1 MTTEQNIDPLQ
12 AYIEDQQAQ
21 RLEEQQ
27 ASTYTDGRELL
38 TDYPAYLL
46 NKGLF
51 DWGAP
56 RRDGTRRV
64 KDIKEGSM
72 TNVELV
78 LENERGLPA
87 KPFREEFSFTLK
99 KDQAGKI
106 SDWNDDDT
114 TELVSWIEK
123 HFKFAPSQRATTNAI
138 MSFSKKHSRNL
149 VKERLESVKWDGKH
163 RLDTLFIDTLGV
175 EDDPAG
181 YSRAVTRRW
190 LVGAV
195 KRIYE
200 PGCKF
205 EMVPMLT
212 GAQGI
217 GKSTLVRRLA
227 SPTFFNSGLR
237 GMKDKDDKID
247 LLGNWIIELG
257 EITAFKRSTIEDI
270 KQFISDQEDKYR
282 EPYGKL
288 SVPHPRKSVFIGTT
302 NESEFLKDSTGN
314 RRFFPLEC
322 SAERIKLDPKNPASL
337 TDDYILQ
344 VLAEAREAYQAGEK
358 CYIEPADGPIFEYSA
373 RAQKAAKVEDPFEET
388 LLNFLDSLVTEN
400 FHELDVY
407 RQRHIINGDQPGTV
421 SNLQWS
427 QRKALEETTN
437 KEILTVAF
445 GYDPKDIGRT
455 GNKDYRK
462 IKALITGLPNWEYSQ
477 SLVIAGKRG
486 LKGYKRRPVKQEK
499 QD

>member
-1 MTTEQNIDPLQ
+1 MTTKKNIDPLQ

-38 TDYPAYLL
+38 TDYPPYLL

-78 LENERGLPA
+78 LENEQELPA
-87 KPFREEFSFTLK
+87 RPFREEFSFSLMK
-99 KDQAGKI
+99 EQAGII
-106 SDWNDDDT
+106 SGWTDDDT

-123 HFKFAPSQRATTNAI
+123 RFKFAPSQRATTNAI

-149 VKERLESVKWDGKH
+149 AKEHLESVKWDGKP

-195 KRIYE
+195 KRVYE

-212 GAQGI
+212 GEQGI
-217 GKSTLVRRLA
+217 GKSTLIRRLA

-270 KQFISDQEDKYR
+270 KQFISDQEDKYS

-322 SAERIKLDPKNPASL
+322 SSERIKLDPKNPASL

-373 RAQKAAKVEDPFEET
+373 RAQEAAKVEDPFEET

-407 RQRHIINGDQPGTV
+407 RQRHIINGDQPGKV
-421 SNLQWS
+421 SDLQWS
-427 QRKALEETTN
+427 QRKPLEETTN

-462 IKALITGLPNWEYSQ
+462 IKSLIAGLPDWTQENN
-477 SLVIAGKRG
+477 LRIAGKRAR
-486 LKGYKRRPVKQEK
+486 GYKRIKKPVHP
-499 QD
+499 

>member
-1 MTTEQNIDPLQ
+1 MTMKQNNDPFQ
-12 AYIEDQQAQ
+12 AYVDEQKAQ

-27 ASTYTDGRELL
+27 ASSYTDGRELL

-56 RRDGTRRV
+56 RTNGTRRV

-72 TNVELV
+72 TNVELI
-78 LENERGLPA
+78 LENERSLPA

-123 HFKFAPSQRATTNAI
+123 NCKFAPSQRATTNAI

-149 VKERLESVKWDGKH
+149 VKERIEAVKWDGKH

-175 EDDPAG
+175 EDDSVG
-181 YSRAVTRRW
+181 YARAVTRRW

-195 KRIYE
+195 KRVYE

-227 SPTFFNSGLR
+227 TPMFFNSGLR

-247 LLGNWIIELG
+247 LLGNWVIELG
-257 EITAFKRSTIEDI
+257 ELTAVKRSAIEDI

-288 SVPHPRKSVFIGTT
+288 SVAHPRKSVFIGTT

-322 SAERIKLDPKNPASL
+322 SSKRIKLDPKNPASL
-337 TDDYILQ
+337 TDNYILQ

-358 CYIEPADGPIFEYSA
+358 CYIEPADGAIYSHSIE
-373 RAQKAAKVEDPFEET
+373 AQKAAKIEDPFEET
-388 LLNFLDSLVTEN
+388 LLNFLNSLVTEN
-400 FHELDVY
+400 FHELKDWQ
-407 RQRHIINGDQPGTV
+407 QRHIIKGDKPGGV
-421 SNLQWS
+421 SEIQWK
-427 QRKALEETTN
+427 QRKLLAETTN

-486 LKGYKRRPVKQEK
+486 LKGYKRRPAKQEK

>member
-1 MTTEQNIDPLQ
+1 MTKKQSSDDLQ
-12 AYIEDQQAQ
+12 AYIKEQQAQ

-27 ASTYTDGRELL
+27 ASQYTDGRELL
-38 TDYPAYLL
+38 TDYPPYLL
-46 NKGLF
+46 DKGLF
-51 DWGAP
+51 DWGSP
-56 RRDGTRRV
+56 RNDGTRRV
-64 KDIKEGSM
+64 RDIKEGSM
-72 TNVELV
+72 TNVELI
-78 LENERGLPA
+78 LENEKGLPA

-106 SDWNDDDT
+106 SDWTDDDT

-123 HFKFAPSQRATTNAI
+123 NCKFAPSQRATTNAI

-149 VKERLESVKWDGKH
+149 VKERLESVKWDGKP

-181 YSRAVTRRW
+181 YARAVTRRW

-195 KRIYE
+195 KRVYE

-212 GAQGI
+212 GEQGI
-217 GKSTLVRRLA
+217 GKSTLIRRLA
-227 SPTFFNSGLR
+227 TPMFFNSGLR

-257 EITAFKRSTIEDI
+257 ELTAVKRSAIQDI
-270 KQFISDQEDKYR
+270 KNFISDQEDKYR

-288 SVPHPRKSVFIGTT
+288 SVAHPRKSVFIGTT

-322 SAERIKLDPKNPASL
+322 SGKRIKLDPKNPAFL
-337 TDDYILQ
+337 TDDYLLQ

-358 CYIEPADGPIFEYSA
+358 CYIEPADGAIYSHSIE
-373 RAQKAAKVEDPFEET
+373 AQKAAKIEDPFEET
-388 LLNFLDSLVTEN
+388 VLNFLNSSVTEN
-400 FHELDVY
+400 FHELKAWQ
-407 RQRHIINGDQPGTV
+407 QRYIINGEQPGGV
-421 SNLQWS
+421 SEQQWS
-427 QRKALEETTN
+427 QRKPLGETTN

>member
-1 MTTEQNIDPLQ
+1 LTTKKNIDPLQ

-38 TDYPAYLL
+38 TDYPPYLL

-72 TNVELV
+72 TNVELI
-78 LENERGLPA
+78 LENEKNLPA

-195 KRIYE
+195 KRVYE

-212 GAQGI
+212 GEQGI
-217 GKSTLVRRLA
+217 GKSTLIRRLA

-407 RQRHIINGDQPGTV
+407 RQRHIINGDQPGKV
-421 SNLQWS
+421 SDLQWS
-427 QRKALEETTN
+427 QRKPLGETTN

>member
-1 MTTEQNIDPLQ
+1 MTAKKNIDPLQ

-38 TDYPAYLL
+38 TDYPPYLL

-87 KPFREEFSFTLK
+87 RPFREEFSFTLK

-123 HFKFAPSQRATTNAI
+123 RFKFAPSQRATTNAI

-175 EDDPAG
+175 EDDQAG

-195 KRIYE
+195 KRVYE

-212 GAQGI
+212 GEQGI
-217 GKSTLVRRLA
+217 GKSTLIRRLA

-237 GMKDKDDKID
+237 GMKDKDDKIN

-270 KQFISDQEDKYR
+270 KQFISNQEDKYR

-322 SAERIKLDPKNPASL
+322 SSERIKLDPKNPASL

-373 RAQKAAKVEDPFEET
+373 RAQEAAKVEDPVEEAI
-388 LLNFLDSLVTEN
+388 LFFLDSKVTED
-400 FHELDVY
+400 FHKLEDWQKHYVVQGIKPSEVTE
-407 RQRHIINGDQPGTV
+407 R
-421 SNLQWS
+421 QWS
-427 QRKALEETTN
+427 QRKPLGETTN
-437 KEILTVAF
+437 AEIYAVALE
-445 GYDPKDIGRT
+445 PKRLAKPGRAT
-455 GNKDYRK
+455 YSK
-462 IKALITGLPNWEYSQ
+462 IKNVVTGSPNWTYSGNI
-477 SLVIAGKRG
+477 SSEGLSAPGKRVR
-486 LKGYKRRPVKQEK
+486 GYKRSK
-499 QD
+499 

>member
-1 MTTEQNIDPLQ
+1 MTTKQNIDPLQ

-38 TDYPAYLL
+38 TDYPPYLL

-56 RRDGTRRV
+56 RKDGTRRV

-78 LENERGLPA
+78 LENERGLPVR
-87 KPFREEFSFTLK
+87 PFREEFSFTLK

-123 HFKFAPSQRATTNAI
+123 RFKFAPSQRATTNAI

-149 VKERLESVKWDGKH
+149 VKERLESVKWDGKP

-212 GAQGI
+212 GEQGI
-217 GKSTLVRRLA
+217 GKSTLIRRLA

-322 SAERIKLDPKNPASL
+322 SSERIKLDPKNPASL

-373 RAQKAAKVEDPFEET
+373 RAQEAAKVEDPFEET

-407 RQRHIINGDQPGTV
+407 RQRHIINGDQPGKV

-427 QRKALEETTN
+427 QRKPLGETTN

-462 IKALITGLPNWEYSQ
+462 IKALITGLPDWTQENN
-477 SLVIAGKRG
+477 LRIAGKRAR
-486 LKGYKRRPVKQEK
+486 GYKRTKKPAHI
-499 QD
+499 

>member
-1 MTTEQNIDPLQ
+1 MTMKQNNDPFQ
-12 AYIEDQQAQ
+12 AYVDEQQAQ

-56 RRDGTRRV
+56 RNNGTRRV

-72 TNVELV
+72 TNVELI
-78 LENERGLPA
+78 LENEKNLPA

-123 HFKFAPSQRATTNAI
+123 NCKFAPSQRATTNAI

-149 VKERLESVKWDGKH
+149 VKERLESVKWDGKP

-175 EDDPAG
+175 EDDSVG
-181 YSRAVTRRW
+181 YARAVTRRW

-195 KRIYE
+195 KRVYE

-227 SPTFFNSGLR
+227 TSMFFNSGLR

-257 EITAFKRSTIEDI
+257 ELTAVKRSAIEDI

-288 SVPHPRKSVFIGTT
+288 SVAHPRKSVFIGTT

-322 SAERIKLDPKNPASL
+322 SGKRIKLDPKNPASL

-344 VLAEAREAYQAGEK
+344 VLAEARKAYLDGEK
-358 CYIEPADGPIFEYSA
+358 CYINEEDGSIFEYSI
-373 RAQKAAKVEDPFEET
+373 RAQKAAKIEDPFEET

-400 FHELDVY
+400 FHELKAWQ
-407 RQRHIINGDQPGTV
+407 QRYIINGEQPGGV
-421 SNLQWS
+421 SEQQWS
-427 QRKALEETTN
+427 QRKPLGETTN
-437 KEILTVAF
+437 KEILTAAF
-445 GYDPKDIGRT
+445 GYDSKDIGRT

-462 IKALITGLPNWEYSQ
+462 IKALITGLPNWKYDTN
-477 SLVIAGKRG
+477 LVINGRKGVR
-486 LKGYKRRPVKQEK
+486 GYKRVMTKQG
-499 QD
+499 

>member
-1 MTTEQNIDPLQ
+1 MTTKQNIAPLR

-56 RRDGTRRV
+56 RKDGTRRV

-78 LENERGLPA
+78 LENEQELPA
-87 KPFREEFSFTLK
+87 RPFREEFSFSLMK
-99 KDQAGKI
+99 EQAGKI
-106 SDWNDDDT
+106 SSWTDDDT

-149 VKERLESVKWDGKH
+149 VKERLESVKWDGKP

-195 KRIYE
+195 KRVYE

-227 SPTFFNSGLR
+227 TPMFFNGGLQ
-237 GMKDKDDKID
+237 GMKDKDDKIN

-302 NESEFLKDSTGN
+302 NEKEFLKDSTGN

-322 SAERIKLDPKNPASL
+322 SGERIKLDPKNPASL

-358 CYIEPADGPIFEYSA
+358 CYIEPADGAIYSHSIE
-373 RAQKAAKVEDPFEET
+373 AQKAAKIEDPFEET
-388 LLNFLDSLVTEN
+388 VLNFLNSLVPGN
-400 FHELDVY
+400 FHELEPWA
-407 RQRHIINGDQPGTV
+407 QRHVVQGKKPGTV
-421 SNLQWS
+421 SSLQWK
-427 QRKALEETTN
+427 QRKLLAETTN

>member
-1 MTTEQNIDPLQ
+1 MTTKQNIDPLQ

-56 RRDGTRRV
+56 RKDGTRRV

-78 LENERGLPA
+78 LENEQELPA
-87 KPFREEFSFTLK
+87 RPFREEFSFSLMK
-99 KDQAGKI
+99 EQAGKI
-106 SDWNDDDT
+106 SSWTDDDT

-149 VKERLESVKWDGKH
+149 VKERLESVKWDGKP

-195 KRIYE
+195 KRVYE

-227 SPTFFNSGLR
+227 TPMFFNGGLR
-237 GMKDKDDKID
+237 GMKDKDDKIN

-314 RRFFPLEC
+314 RRFFPLKC
-322 SAERIKLDPKNPASL
+322 SSERIKLDPKNPASL

-344 VLAEAREAYQAGEK
+344 VLAEAKEAYLAGEK
-358 CYIEPADGPIFEYSA
+358 CYIEPADGPIYSYSVE
-373 RAQKAAKVEDPFEET
+373 AQKAAKVEDPVEEAI
-388 LLNFLDSLVTEN
+388 LAFLDSLVVEG
-400 FHELDVY
+400 FHELDDWQKRNIV
-407 RQRHIINGDQPGTV
+407 NGKKPGGV
-421 SNLQWS
+421 SNRQWN
-427 QRKALEETTN
+427 QRKALTETTN
-437 KEILTVAF
+437 AEIYAVALE
-445 GYDPKDIGRT
+445 PKHLAKPGRT
-455 GNKDYRK
+455 TYTK
-462 IKALITGLPNWEYSQ
+462 IKTLVAGLPDWQYSLNVTAPGL
-477 SLVIAGKRG
+477 SLNGKRVR
-486 LKGYKRRPVKQEK
+486 GYKRN
-499 QD
+499 